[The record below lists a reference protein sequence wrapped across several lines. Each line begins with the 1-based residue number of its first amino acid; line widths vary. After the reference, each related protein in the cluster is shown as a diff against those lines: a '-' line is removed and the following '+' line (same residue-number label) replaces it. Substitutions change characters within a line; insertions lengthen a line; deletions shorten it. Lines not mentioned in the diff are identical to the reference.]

1 MSKEGSDAMR
11 VVTRVRRLR
20 FSRKVCWAVIPAAW
34 FVFFITLS
42 LYNDREVAGKS
53 ILVRTENFSQIIVA
67 GRDIDSAGMP

>member
-1 MSKEGSDAMR
+1 MR

-53 ILVRTENFSQIIVA
+53 ILVRTENFSQITVA